1 MVLVFKRGNGLAR
14 KRKHEERKPKL
25 FKVDKEYNL
34 AEYGAGISSKESLE
48 NSEHRESE
56 VDLNKKEIED
66 KRIKE
71 VIDDKISDILEY
83 IISSD
88 KREIDELLTGFENT
102 KKQELKEDVSKL
114 RHLTMTWISG
124 ETKGEKNSLRDIND
138 LLREMQTKKAFKKSE
153 LHRFGWI
160 LKDIQN
166 NRERLTIILKGI
178 LPLLLQK
185 NYNPEDVKRRLEL
198 LERDRLLSEH
208 QFKSLM
214 KSLPKIEIDD
224 FISTIKA
231 TKIGMGQRF
240 LPVDITSRNDSV
252 ENNDDNSD
260 DEDNISAYN
269 DDNDKESI
277 DSVSTNNEENGMTI
291 VRPKCAPQSSI
302 SSIINDTN
310 ENPSI
315 APSKVACFNTS
326 TQECH
331 DDDSM
336 SVVEKATTDGK
347 KMKYDHSVSRIPGT
361 DKKKW
366 PQRKCVHC
374 RQKYGF
380 RNDTRYKCMSCNVA
394 LCKEPCFNDY
404 HCNK

>member
-48 NSEHRESE
+48 NTEHGESE

-88 KREIDELLTGFENT
+88 RREIDELLTGFENT

-198 LERDRLLSEH
+198 LERNKMLSEQ
-208 QFKSLM
+208 QFNSLM
-214 KSLPKIEIDD
+214 GSLPKMELDD
-224 FISTIKA
+224 LISTIKS
-231 TKIGMGQRF
+231 TKIGKGQRF
-240 LPVDITSRNDSV
+240 LPVNITSRNNSV

-260 DEDNISAYN
+260 DEDNISVTSRN
-269 DDNDKESI
+269 
-277 DSVSTNNEENGMTI
+277 DSVENNEDNSDDE
-291 VRPKCAPQSSI
+291 
-302 SSIINDTN
+302 D
-310 ENPSI
+310 
-315 APSKVACFNTS
+315 TS
-326 TQECH
+326 TYVQLRPFT
-331 DDDSM
+331 STYFLVT
-336 SVVEKATTDGK
+336 SK
-347 KMKYDHSVSRIPGT
+347 
-361 DKKKW
+361 
-366 PQRKCVHC
+366 
-374 RQKYGF
+374 
-380 RNDTRYKCMSCNVA
+380 
-394 LCKEPCFNDY
+394 
-404 HCNK
+404 